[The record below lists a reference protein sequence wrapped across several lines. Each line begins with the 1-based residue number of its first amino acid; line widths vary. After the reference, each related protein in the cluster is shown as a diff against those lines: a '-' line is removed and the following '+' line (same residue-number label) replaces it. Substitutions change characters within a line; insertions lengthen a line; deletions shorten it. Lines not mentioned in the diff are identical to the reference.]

1 MSIEQN
7 KANMSRL
14 MVDLFAKGDFNV
26 ADELVLPNF
35 IEHSAA
41 PGLPPGIAGLKTIA
55 HIIRAGFPDFNVTVE
70 DVFAEGDR
78 VCLRL
83 TEEGTQTG
91 ELFGMPPT
99 GKQARWSAMHVIRM
113 EGGKMA
119 EHWDVIDFQSMRQQ
133 LGAIPAPS
141 QG

>member
-1 MSIEQN
+1 MSLEQN

-14 MVDLFAKGDFNV
+14 MVGLFAKGDFTV

-41 PGLPPGIAGLKTIA
+41 PGLPPGIAGLKAIA

-99 GKQARWSAMHVIRM
+99 GKQARWSAMHVIRI
-113 EGGKMA
+113 ESGKMA